1 MDVSKGAQKGQKRNS
16 NSASIITEESLGCHK
31 LQGYHGY
38 YTTFYMLAAQVKLT
52 RPTRTSGWSL
62 FPPVLTSNGV

>member
-1 MDVSKGAQKGQKRNS
+1 MDVSTGAQKGQKRNS

-38 YTTFYMLAAQVKLT
+38 YDLLYA
-52 RPTRTSGWSL
+52 S
-62 FPPVLTSNGV
+62 FPGHVNQTHKNIRLVSPSSRSHQ